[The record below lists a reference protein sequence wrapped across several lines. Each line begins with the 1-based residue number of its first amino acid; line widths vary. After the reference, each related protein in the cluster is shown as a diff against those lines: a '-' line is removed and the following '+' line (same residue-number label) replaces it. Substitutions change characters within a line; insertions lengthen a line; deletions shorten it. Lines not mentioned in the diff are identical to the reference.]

1 MISYKY
7 LLDVT
12 ITSVMIIKNN
22 LENKIKNKLCSESH
36 MHIMKPLMS

>member
-7 LLDVT
+7 LLDTTVT
-12 ITSVMIIKNN
+12 LVMIIKKN
-22 LENKIKNKLCSESH
+22 LENKVNKLCSKSH